1 MMKKLTT
8 GNYVLNSQGDIVQVS
23 SIKSKNTDRNK
34 TTWKI
39 ETSDGEV
46 NFLTQVFSSD
56 VDNYR
61 LDNRIG
67 AFIKQ
72 NNSPIKPIKLDTGIL
87 EDLGFLYFEEE
98 SLFKIKDVSSFS
110 LFVIYKYKHD
120 ERFVFGRID
129 KGVFAPLFTVKY
141 LHQIQN
147 VFHDLAKINLKLNN
161 NQN

>member
-8 GNYVLNSQGDIVQVS
+8 GNYVRNVKGDIVHVS
-23 SIKSKNTDRNK
+23 NIKSENTDRNK
-34 TTWKI
+34 TTWEI

-46 NFLTQVFSSD
+46 NFLTQVFYSD

-61 LDNRIG
+61 LGNRIG

-72 NNSPIKPIKLDTGIL
+72 SNSPIKPIKLNSGFL

-98 SLFKIKDVSSFS
+98 SIFKIKDVNSFS
-110 LFVIYKYKHD
+110 LYVIYKYKHD
-120 ERFVFGRID
+120 ERFVFGRMN
-129 KGVFAPLFTVKY
+129 GVFTPFFTVKY

-147 VFHDLAKINLKLNN
+147 IFHDLAKINLKLNN